1 MLNASSLPS
10 SIQRSRWG
18 YLWLAT
24 LAAGVGAPIVF
35 FYGGDAGQF
44 AGPSEVAPVAG
55 STPPSS
61 RDRAASPGLGLAAAK
76 DPELPPFPPMP
87 VQYLVPAETGTAP
100 SAQFIKLLAKK
111 LRLDAER
118 SASNHLVFPAGFES
132 GNAAAKFAATSE
144 RRMFEVKRASTQNQ
158 KDQLRE
164 RIGQHQHEIAG
175 IGAQRAAKLKE
186 IELIR
191 KELKLVENLHRKQ
204 LTNDVRLIESQR
216 ELARFEGEAANM
228 STQIDRVE
236 LQVREL
242 QLQVEA
248 IDRTISVEAEK
259 ELQDVESEISQLMDR
274 ASAPD
279 QAAQGARSDGGP
291 DTRWMR
297 EVAAMYAAGARPRA
311 ASPGPKFQA
320 LAAAPSAASACR
332 DACNER
338 SDKTGRGERE
348 RERVAARNGGEGSAQ
363 EGRTSRRRPYYR
375 SQTAAN
381 NSAKQFTRS
390 MRKIFTLNF

>member
-1 MLNASSLPS
+1 MFNASSFPS
-10 SIQRSRWG
+10 SARRHRWE
-18 YLWLAT
+18 YVWLAT

-35 FYGGDAGQF
+35 FYGADAAEF
-44 AGPSEVAPVAG
+44 ALPAGVAPVAR
-55 STPPSS
+55 STAQAFPG
-61 RDRAASPGLGLAAAK
+61 RAAPPGSGVTNAIELDEATSP
-76 DPELPPFPPMP
+76 PVS
-87 VQYLVPAETGTAP
+87 VQYLVPADTSKP
-100 SAQFIKLLAKK
+100 PNAQLIKLLAKK
-111 LRLDAER
+111 MRLDAER

-132 GNAAAKFAATSE
+132 GNVAAKFAATSE

-175 IGAQRAAKLKE
+175 IAAQRAAKLKE

-242 QLQVEA
+242 KLQVEA
-248 IDRTISVEAEK
+248 IDRSVAVEAEK
-259 ELQDVESEISQLMDR
+259 ELQEVESEISQLMDR

-279 QAAQGARSDGGP
+279 QPAQGARSDGGP
-291 DTRWMR
+291 DNRWMR

-311 ASPGPKFQA
+311 AM
-320 LAAAPSAASACR
+320 PSANFQSVAASPSAGSACR
-332 DACNER
+332 DPCNER
-338 SDKTGRGERE
+338 SEKTGRRE
-348 RERVAARNGGEGSAQ
+348 RERVAARHGSEESAQ
-363 EGRTSRRRPYYR
+363 ESRTSRRRPYYR

-381 NSAKQFTRS
+381 GSGRTFTRT